1 MSSQS
6 EIFVP
11 ESVNT
16 SPAYGDGLVPNKS
29 GSNPAIYRIPL
40 GTNQRIPAILVD
52 SESGNVDIRS
62 TDGKSFVKIDAQN
75 KKAYLKDFDIEES
88 VKNAEKLADEAPGL
102 TLDQIIKNGLVLQ
115 DGQKLTTTKDGQLL
129 INGKVFKGEKGE
141 KGDSGKD
148 GSDGRDG
155 TNGLNG
161 KDGIDGKDGS
171 AGPQGKQGPQGD
183 PGIDGKDGRN
193 GADGLN
199 GKDGS
204 TGPQGEQGPQGNP
217 GIDGKDGRNGVDGT
231 NGRDG
236 RDGIDG
242 KNGKDGL
249 KGDQGPQGIPGTSKF
264 IDCYQC
270 NEYQDEMNPDT
281 HGRHATKLY
290 SKDLSIQ
297 ETKPVRVSL
306 SAVHR
311 VRYKPTDSPHIQGY
325 YLYVDGKF
333 SQQRQNVIYLNSML
347 GDDYVVYSQTH
358 EFILSGLEPGVH
370 KIELQANNS
379 EEFRLKILDVGVS
392 YL

>member
-1 MSSQS
+1 MRNDIVCNIGEIINPHHIS
-6 EIFVP
+6 ELKF
-11 ESVNT
+11 N
-16 SPAYGDGLVPNKS
+16 
-29 GSNPAIYRIPL
+29 
-40 GTNQRIPAILVD
+40 
-52 SESGNVDIRS
+52 NV
-62 TDGKSFVKIDAQN
+62 
-75 KKAYLKDFDIEES
+75 
-88 VKNAEKLADEAPGL
+88 
-102 TLDQIIKNGLVLQ
+102 IKNY
-115 DGQKLTTTKDGQLL
+115 DQKLTTTKDGQLL

-161 KDGIDGKDGS
+161 KDG
-171 AGPQGKQGPQGD
+171 A
-183 PGIDGKDGRN
+183 N
-193 GADGLN
+193 GL
-199 GKDGS
+199 
-204 TGPQGEQGPQGNP
+204 
-217 GIDGKDGRNGVDGT
+217 DGKDGRNGVDGA

-270 NEYQDEMNPDT
+270 NEYQDEENPGT
-281 HGRHATKLY
+281 HGRFSTKIY

-325 YLYVDGKF
+325 YLFVDGKF

-370 KIELQANNS
+370 KIELRANNS

>member
-88 VKNAEKLADEAPGL
+88 VKNAEKLADEAPKL

-171 AGPQGKQGPQGD
+171 TGPQGKQGPQGN

-193 GADGLN
+193 GVDGLN

-217 GIDGKDGRNGVDGT
+217 GIDGKDGRNGVDGKD
-231 NGRDG
+231 GRNG

-242 KNGKDGL
+242 KNGKDGKDGL
-249 KGDQGPQGIPGTSKF
+249 KGDQGPQGIPGTSRILDFKKFETHVHIKDSDKIIYDVDLDISESAPLRLTLTALCYSVFKSSTPSVSYSLF
-264 IDCYQC
+264 IDGKLEATNLRYVYGLTGDKSHRQIIS
-270 NEYQDEMNPDT
+270 DDILIPPLT
-281 HGRHATKLY
+281 RGRHNFQ
-290 SKDLSIQ
+290 I
-297 ETKPVRVSL
+297 
-306 SAVHR
+306 
-311 VRYKPTDSPHIQGY
+311 
-325 YLYVDGKF
+325 KF
-333 SQQRQNVIYLNSML
+333 NRGLTSERL
-347 GDDYVVYSQTH
+347 
-358 EFILSGLEPGVH
+358 LSGA
-370 KIELQANNS
+370 K
-379 EEFRLKILDVGVS
+379 VGVS